1 MTWLDGV
8 CILLILLIASVA
20 SWQGTVRS
28 GVAVI
33 GFYIGGKLSGFFA
46 ERLAPSLQW
55 FASMDANKAVLFVIA
70 FLVLGAITIAGA
82 YFIDQALQLSLE
94 EVDHLIAF
102 PLGLIIGVILTH
114 WFVQM
119 LVWVYGAKSDFALLV
134 GNSPVAKEMLTFQA
148 TKGAVAAL
156 FQWKESP

>member
-8 CILLILLIASVA
+8 CLLLILLIASVA

-28 GVAVI
+28 GVAVA

-46 ERLAPSLQW
+46 ERLASSVQW
-55 FASMDANKAVLFVIA
+55 FASPDLNKALLFVLA
-70 FLVLGAITIAGA
+70 FLVLGAVTIALA

-102 PLGLIIGVILTH
+102 PLGLIVGVILVH

-119 LVWVYGAKSDFALLV
+119 LVWVYGAKSSFALLLN
-134 GNSPVAKEMLTFQA
+134 NSPVAKEMLTFQA
-148 TKGAVAAL
+148 TKNAIAL
-156 FQWKESP
+156 LFRWKESP